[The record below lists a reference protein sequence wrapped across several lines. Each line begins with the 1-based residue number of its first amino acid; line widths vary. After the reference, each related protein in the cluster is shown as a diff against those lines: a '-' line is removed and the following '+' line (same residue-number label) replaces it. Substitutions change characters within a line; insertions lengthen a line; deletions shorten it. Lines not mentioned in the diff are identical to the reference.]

1 MLIPRYSVRDD
12 MTDSAGDGFTIEQAK
27 ENLNVL
33 RTVDDQVV
41 DAIED
46 AASEEVLKYLIL
58 EQQFDNYHEG
68 DQGVGPIRR
77 AVLKSDKASR
87 DLKRKVI
94 TRGDDTPRN
103 ILVPGDVKRNA
114 RTALRTGKPVVLY
127 GPTGTGKTTFAKQ
140 LALEHCVGY
149 SLHTA
154 TPSWTAKD
162 IVGGIGPN
170 LTGSSGV
177 RSLNYQTELGA
188 VTEGVKRTRDFDIPY
203 AVILDEI
210 TRADISQIFGP
221 LYTAIENRNQTLIET
236 DDGEAIE
243 LDENLS
249 IICTMNMS
257 DRTVNELDNAIT
269 RRFAMIELDEY
280 EDEDRQELFE
290 TWIDD
295 TIGEIPLV
303 ENEDLLSLF
312 EADYDG
318 INHGSEQASRG
329 PIMRFGPMHY
339 RDVTFFL
346 REALQD
352 DELYMNQPEEAVG
365 QAFRTFI
372 VPRLLNSAAFPQ
384 IEQIEEHYKAL
395 NKSFEMFD
403 LSPAAELAS
412 RELEA
417 ERRQMGSYDQ

>member
-1 MLIPRYSVRDD
+1 MSN
-12 MTDSAGDGFTIEQAK
+12 SSGDYTVEEAK
-27 ENLNVL
+27 ENLDVL
-33 RTVDDQVV
+33 RAVPDQVV
-41 DAIED
+41 EAIGDASDER
-46 AASEEVLKYLIL
+46 VLEFLIR
-58 EQQFDNYHEG
+58 EQQLDIHHEG
-68 DQGVGPIRR
+68 DQGVGVIRQ
-77 AVLKSDKASR
+77 AVLESPLASQE
-87 DLKRKVI
+87 LKRTVI
-94 TRGDDTPRN
+94 TRGDDTPEE
-103 ILVPGDVKRNA
+103 ILVPDDVERNA

-140 LALEHCVGY
+140 LALQHCVGF

-162 IVGGIGPN
+162 IIGGIGPN
-170 LTGSSGV
+170 LTGSSGY
-177 RSLNYQTELGA
+177 RSLNYETELGA
-188 VTEGVKRTRDFDIPY
+188 VSEGVKRARDFDIPY

-236 DDGEAIE
+236 DDGETIE
-243 LDENLS
+243 LDEDVS

-269 RRFAMIELDEY
+269 RRFAMVELDEY
-280 EDEDRQELFE
+280 EDDDRRSLFEGWLEDNLGDIPLLGNDDLLELFE
-290 TWIDD
+290 
-295 TIGEIPLV
+295 
-303 ENEDLLSLF
+303 S
-312 EADYDG
+312 DYDG
-318 INHGSEQASRG
+318 INNGSEQASRG

-339 RDVTFFL
+339 RDVTIFL

-352 DELYMNQPEEAVG
+352 DDLYMDAPEQAVG

-384 IEQIEEHYKAL
+384 IEQIEEHYRAL
-395 NKSFEMFD
+395 DNDFEMFD
-403 LSPAAELAS
+403 LAPAADLAS

-417 ERRQMGSYDQ
+417 ERRQMGTYEQ

>member
-1 MLIPRYSVRDD
+1 MSASRDGGY
-12 MTDSAGDGFTIEQAK
+12 TLEQAK

-33 RTVDDQVV
+33 RTVEDQVV
-41 DAIED
+41 EAVDSAAGED
-46 AASEEVLKYLIL
+46 VLEFLIL
-58 EQQFDNYHEG
+58 EQQLDIHHEG
-68 DQGVGPIRR
+68 NQGVGPIRR
-77 AVLKSDKASR
+77 AVLKSSEASR
-87 DLKRKVI
+87 ELKRTVI
-94 TRGDDTPRN
+94 TRGDDTPDTV
-103 ILVPGDVKRNA
+103 LVPDDVERNA
-114 RTALRTGKPVVLY
+114 RTALKTGKPVVLY

-140 LALEHCVGY
+140 LALRHCVGY

-170 LTGSSGV
+170 LSGSRMS
-177 RSLNYQTELGA
+177 SITYHTDLGA
-188 VTEGVKRTRDFDIPY
+188 VTEGVKRTRDFGIPY

-243 LDENLS
+243 LDEDLS

-269 RRFAMIELDEY
+269 RRFAMVELDEY
-280 EDEDRQELFE
+280 EDDDRRTLFRGWLDENLGDVPLIDNSELLE
-290 TWIDD
+290 
-295 TIGEIPLV
+295 
-303 ENEDLLSLF
+303 LF

-339 RDVTFFL
+339 RDVTVFL

-352 DELYMNQPEEAVG
+352 DELYMDAPEEAVG

-384 IEQIEEHYKAL
+384 IEQIEEHYRAL
-395 NKSFEMFD
+395 DNSFDAFD
-403 LSPAAELAS
+403 LAPAAALAS

-417 ERRQMGSYDQ
+417 ERRQMGSYEQ

>member
-1 MLIPRYSVRDD
+1 MSTTS
-12 MTDSAGDGFTIEQAK
+12 TDSYSLEDAK

-33 RTVDDQVV
+33 RTVENQVV
-41 DAIED
+41 EAVNN
-46 AASEEVLKYLIL
+46 AASEDVLEFLIL
-58 EQQFDNYHEG
+58 EQQMDIHHEG
-68 DQGVGPIRR
+68 NQGVGPVRR
-77 AVLKSDKASR
+77 AVLESSKASR
-87 DLKRKVI
+87 DLKRTVI
-94 TRGDDTPRN
+94 TRGDDTPN
-103 ILVPGDVKRNA
+103 EILVPDDVERNA
-114 RTALRTGKPVVLY
+114 RTALQTGKPVVLY

-140 LALEHCVGY
+140 LALRHSVGY

-170 LTGSSGV
+170 LSGSRMS
-177 RSLNYQTELGA
+177 SITYHTELGA
-188 VTEGVKRTRDFDIPY
+188 VTEGVKRTRDFGIPY
-203 AVILDEI
+203 SVILDEI

-243 LDENLS
+243 LDEDLS

-269 RRFAMIELDEY
+269 RRFAMVELDEY
-280 EDEDRQELFE
+280 EDEDRQSLFRK
-290 TWIDD
+290 WLDD
-295 TIGEIPLV
+295 NLDDIPLV
-303 ENEDLLSLF
+303 ENEDLLELF

-339 RDVTFFL
+339 RDVTVFL

-352 DELYMNQPEEAVG
+352 EELYMNEPEEAVG

-384 IEQIEEHYKAL
+384 IEQIEEHYRAL
-395 NKSFEMFD
+395 DNSFDVFNLE
-403 LSPAAELAS
+403 PAANLAK

-417 ERRQMGSYDQ
+417 ERRRMGSYEQ

>member
-1 MLIPRYSVRDD
+1 
-12 MTDSAGDGFTIEQAK
+12 MTNSSGDYTIEDAR
-27 ENLNVL
+27 ENLDVL
-33 RTVDDQVV
+33 RAVPDQVV
-41 DAIED
+41 QAVEEASDED
-46 AASEEVLKYLIL
+46 VLEYLIG
-58 EQQFDNYHEG
+58 EQQLDIHHEG
-68 DQGVGPIRR
+68 DQGVGVIRQ
-77 AVLKSDKASR
+77 AVLKSPLASQ
-87 DLKRKVI
+87 DLKRTVI
-94 TRGDDTPRN
+94 TRGDDTPGK
-103 ILVPGDVKRNA
+103 ILVPDDVERNA
-114 RTALRTGKPVVLY
+114 MTALRTGKPVVLY

-140 LALEHCVGY
+140 LALRHCVGY

-162 IVGGIGPN
+162 IIGGIGPN
-170 LTGSSGV
+170 LSGSSGY
-177 RSLNYQTELGA
+177 SLNYETNLGA
-188 VTEGVKRTRDFDIPY
+188 VSEGVKRARDFNIPY
-203 AVILDEI
+203 AVVLDEI

-236 DDGEAIE
+236 DDGETIE
-243 LDENLS
+243 LDEDVS

-280 EDEDRQELFE
+280 EDEDRKELFE
-290 TWIDD
+290 GWLDD
-295 TIGEIPLV
+295 NLGDIPLV
-303 ENEDLLSLF
+303 GNDDLLNLF

-318 INHGSEQASRG
+318 INNGSEQASRG

-339 RDVTFFL
+339 RDVTIFL

-352 DELYMNQPEEAVG
+352 ESLYMDAPEEAVG

-384 IEQIEEHYKAL
+384 IEQIEEHYRAL
-395 NKSFEMFD
+395 DNDFEMFD
-403 LSPAAELAS
+403 LAPAADLAS

-417 ERRQMGSYDQ
+417 ERRRMGSYEQ

>member
-1 MLIPRYSVRDD
+1 MSSSSENGYTV
-12 MTDSAGDGFTIEQAK
+12 EKAK

-41 DAIED
+41 DAIES
-46 AASEEVLKYLIL
+46 AANEDVLEYLIY
-58 EQQFDNYHEG
+58 EQQLDIHHEG

-87 DLKRKVI
+87 ELKRTVI
-94 TRGDDTPRN
+94 TRGDDTPQE
-103 ILVPGDVKRNA
+103 ILVPDDVERNA

-140 LALEHCVGY
+140 LALRHCIGY

-162 IVGGIGPN
+162 IIGGIGPK
-170 LTGSSGV
+170 LTGSTGM
-177 RSLNYQTELGA
+177 RSINYQTELGA
-188 VTEGVKRTRDFDIPY
+188 VTEGVKRTRDFEVPY

-243 LDENLS
+243 LDEDLS

-269 RRFAMIELDEY
+269 RRFAMVELDEY
-280 EDEDRQELFE
+280 EDADRQALFE
-290 TWIDD
+290 GWIEDNLGD
-295 TIGEIPLV
+295 IPLI
-303 ENEDLLSLF
+303 ESDDILSLF
-312 EADYDG
+312 EADYEG
-318 INHGSEQASRG
+318 INHGSEEASRG

-339 RDVTFFL
+339 KDVTVFL

-352 DELYMNQPEEAVG
+352 DELYMDNPEEAVG

-372 VPRLLNSAAFPQ
+372 VPRLLNSASFPQ
-384 IEQIEEHYKAL
+384 IEQIGEHYRAL

-403 LSPAAELAS
+403 LSPAAELAG
-412 RELEA
+412 RELEE
-417 ERRQMGSYDQ
+417 ERRQMGSYEQ

>member
-1 MLIPRYSVRDD
+1 M
-12 MTDSAGDGFTIEQAK
+12 SASPNGYTLDQAK

-33 RTVDDQVV
+33 RTVEDHVV
-41 DAIED
+41 EAIES
-46 AASEEVLKYLIL
+46 ASGEDVLEFLIL
-58 EQQFDNYHEG
+58 EQQLDIFHEG
-68 DQGVGPIRR
+68 NQGVGPIRR
-77 AVLKSDKASR
+77 AVLKSSKASR

-94 TRGDDTPRN
+94 TRGDDTPGDM
-103 ILVPGDVKRNA
+103 LVPDEVERNA
-114 RTALRTGKPVVLY
+114 RTALKTGKPVVLY

-140 LALEHCVGY
+140 LALRHSVGY

-170 LTGSSGV
+170 LSGSRGSSIT
-177 RSLNYQTELGA
+177 YQTELGA
-188 VTEGVKRTRDFDIPY
+188 VTEGVKRARDFEIPY

-243 LDENLS
+243 LDDDLS

-269 RRFAMIELDEY
+269 RRFAMVELDEY
-280 EDEDRQELFE
+280 EDDDRRALFE
-290 TWIDD
+290 GWLDENLGD
-295 TIGEIPLV
+295 VPLV
-303 ENEDLLSLF
+303 DTDELLALF

-339 RDVTFFL
+339 RDVTVFL

-352 DELYMNQPEEAVG
+352 EDLYMEEPEEAIG

-384 IEQIEEHYKAL
+384 IEQVEEHYRAL
-395 NKSFEMFD
+395 DNSFDAFD
-403 LSPAAELAS
+403 LAPAAELAS

-417 ERRQMGSYDQ
+417 ERRQMGSYEQ

>member
-1 MLIPRYSVRDD
+1 MVGS
-12 MTDSAGDGFTIEQAK
+12 SGDNYTREDAEQ
-27 ENLNVL
+27 NLDVL
-33 RTVDDQVV
+33 RAVPDKVV
-41 DAIED
+41 EAIEN
-46 AASEEVLKYLIL
+46 AASADVLQFLIR
-58 EQQFDNYHEG
+58 EQQLDTHHEG

-77 AVLKSDKASR
+77 AVLESSLADE
-87 DLKRKVI
+87 DLKRAVI
-94 TRGDDTPRN
+94 TRGDDTPETV
-103 ILVPGDVKRNA
+103 LVPDDVERNA

-140 LALEHCVGY
+140 LALRHCIGY

-162 IVGGIGPN
+162 IIGGIGPN
-170 LTGSSGV
+170 LTGRSTA

-188 VTEGVKRTRDFDIPY
+188 VSEGVKRARDFNIEY

-236 DDGEAIE
+236 DDGETIE
-243 LDENLS
+243 LDEDVS

-280 EDEDRQELFE
+280 EDDDRRELF
-290 TWIDD
+290 TGWIEDNLD
-295 TIGEIPLV
+295 GIPLI
-303 ENEDLLSLF
+303 ENDDLLALF

-318 INHGSEQASRG
+318 INHGSEQTSRG

-339 RDVTFFL
+339 RDVTIFL

-352 DELYMNQPEEAVG
+352 DELYMDAPEEAVG

-384 IEQIEEHYKAL
+384 IEQIEEHYRAL
-395 NKSFEMFD
+395 DKTFD
-403 LSPAAELAS
+403 EFNLAPAAELAS

-417 ERRQMGSYDQ
+417 ERRQMGSYEQ

>member
-1 MLIPRYSVRDD
+1 MGASHDD
-12 MTDSAGDGFTIEQAK
+12 YTLDEAK

-33 RTVDDQVV
+33 RTVDGQVV
-41 DAIED
+41 SAVES
-46 AASEEVLKYLIL
+46 AASEDVLDFLIR
-58 EQQFDNYHEG
+58 EQQLDIYHEG
-68 DQGVGPIRR
+68 NQGVGPIRR
-77 AVLKSDKASR
+77 AVLKSSKASR

-94 TRGDDTPRN
+94 TRGDDTPN
-103 ILVPGDVKRNA
+103 SILVPEDVERNA
-114 RTALRTGKPVVLY
+114 KTALKTGKPVVLY

-140 LALEHCVGY
+140 LALRHCLGY

-162 IVGGIGPN
+162 IIGGIGPN
-170 LTGSSGV
+170 LSGTRMSSI
-177 RSLNYQTELGA
+177 NYHTELGA

-243 LDENLS
+243 LDEDLS

-269 RRFAMIELDEY
+269 RRFAMVELDEY
-280 EDEDRQELFE
+280 EDEDRQALFHGWLE
-290 TWIDD
+290 DNLGD
-295 TIGEIPLV
+295 IPLL
-303 ENEDLLSLF
+303 ENDDLLDLF

-318 INHGSEQASRG
+318 INNGSEQASRG

-339 RDVTFFL
+339 RDVTIFL

-352 DELYMNQPEEAVG
+352 EDLYMDNPEEAVG

-384 IEQIEEHYKAL
+384 IEQIQEHYRAL
-395 NKSFEMFD
+395 DNDFEMFD
-403 LSPAAELAS
+403 LAPAAKLAS

-417 ERRQMGSYDQ
+417 ERRQMGSYEQ

>member
-1 MLIPRYSVRDD
+1 MSN
-12 MTDSAGDGFTIEQAK
+12 SSGDYTVEEAK
-27 ENLNVL
+27 ENLDVL
-33 RTVDDQVV
+33 RAVPDQVV
-41 DAIED
+41 EAISDASDEG
-46 AASEEVLKYLIL
+46 VLEFLIR
-58 EQQFDNYHEG
+58 EQQLDIHHEG
-68 DQGVGPIRR
+68 DQGVGVIRQ
-77 AVLKSDKASR
+77 AVLESPLASQE
-87 DLKRKVI
+87 LKRTVI
-94 TRGDDTPRN
+94 TRGDDTPEE
-103 ILVPGDVKRNA
+103 ILVPDDVERNA
-114 RTALRTGKPVVLY
+114 RTALRTDKPVVLY

-140 LALEHCVGY
+140 LALQHCVGF

-162 IVGGIGPN
+162 IIGGIGPN
-170 LTGSSGV
+170 LTGSSGY
-177 RSLNYQTELGA
+177 RSLNYETELGA
-188 VTEGVKRTRDFDIPY
+188 VSEGVKRARDFDIPY

-236 DDGEAIE
+236 DDGETIE
-243 LDENLS
+243 LDEDVS

-269 RRFAMIELDEY
+269 RRFAMVELDEY
-280 EDEDRQELFE
+280 EDDDRRALFE
-290 TWIDD
+290 GWLEDNLGD
-295 TIGEIPLV
+295 IPLLG
-303 ENEDLLSLF
+303 NDDLLELF

-318 INHGSEQASRG
+318 INNGSEQASRG

-339 RDVTFFL
+339 RDVTIFL

-352 DELYMNQPEEAVG
+352 EALYMDAPEEAVG

-384 IEQIEEHYKAL
+384 IEQIEEHYRAL
-395 NKSFEMFD
+395 DNDFEMFD
-403 LSPAAELAS
+403 LAPAADLAS

-417 ERRQMGSYDQ
+417 ERRQMGTYEQ

>member
-1 MLIPRYSVRDD
+1 MSGSTGNYTVEDAR
-12 MTDSAGDGFTIEQAK
+12 
-27 ENLNVL
+27 ENLDVL
-33 RTVDDQVV
+33 RAVPEKVV
-41 DAIED
+41 EAVED
-46 AASEEVLKYLIL
+46 SNGSDVLEFLIR
-58 EQQFDNYHEG
+58 EQGLDRHHEG
-68 DQGVGPIRR
+68 DQGVGLIRQ
-77 AVLKSDKASR
+77 AVLKSPHASQT
-87 DLKRKVI
+87 LKRTVI
-94 TRGDDTPRN
+94 TRGDDTPES
-103 ILVPGDVKRNA
+103 ILVPDEVERNA

-162 IVGGIGPN
+162 IIGGIGPK
-170 LTGSSGV
+170 LTGSTGI
-177 RSLNYQTELGA
+177 RSLGYQTELGA
-188 VTEGVKRTRDFDIPY
+188 VSEGVKRARDFEIPY

-236 DDGEAIE
+236 DDGETIE
-243 LDENLS
+243 LDERVS

-269 RRFAMIELDEY
+269 RRFAMVELDEY
-280 EDEDRQELFE
+280 EDDDRRTLFE
-290 TWIDD
+290 GWIDD
-295 TIGEIPLV
+295 YLGDIPLLDNA
-303 ENEDLLSLF
+303 ELLELF
-312 EADYDG
+312 EADFEG

-339 RDVTFFL
+339 RDVAIFL
-346 REALQD
+346 HEALQD
-352 DELYMNQPEEAVG
+352 ESLYMDEPEEAVG

-384 IEQIEEHYKAL
+384 IEQIEEHYRAL
-395 NKSFEMFD
+395 NKSFETFELGAAAD
-403 LSPAAELAS
+403 LAN

-417 ERRQMGSYDQ
+417 EQRQMGSYQ